1 MIHTAWMFK
10 PGLVF
15 WASLCLH
22 ILFTEM
28 LVSLTS
34 LSLRKDYIQNSPKMS
49 SLHRIL
55 LDLYCVCS
63 LSQGTLKLNK
73 SARAPIGDAYWNWHT
88 VHLTTCNAGH
98 ICREQGVGGCVV
110 SGTTL
115 YENYILFQEAQ
126 RAAKTQKQAEAGV
139 KHKTSTEGM
148 HSFYGFYVMELLVLH
163 GQ

>member
-63 LSQGTLKLNK
+63 LSQGTLKLNCMQK
-73 SARAPIGDAYWNWHT
+73 CKGTNWWCLLKLTYSTSHYLQCWTYLSWAGGGGMCSFWNYIVWK
-88 VHLTTCNAGH
+88 LY
-98 ICREQGVGGCVV
+98 IV
-110 SGTTL
+110 SGS
-115 YENYILFQEAQ
+115 
-126 RAAKTQKQAEAGV
+126 AKSSKDSETSWSRSETQN
-139 KHKTSTEGM
+139 
-148 HSFYGFYVMELLVLH
+148 
-163 GQ
+163 